1 MMNIND
7 HCAQNRRNAAMKKTY
22 RLEGLDCANC
32 AAKIQDGIGKI
43 DGVNNATVNFATTKL
58 IIEGEDDK
66 MEKIIEAAKSVIK
79 RLEPDVVMQKA

>member
-1 MMNIND
+1 
-7 HCAQNRRNAAMKKTY
+7 MKKTY

-43 DGVNNATVNFATTKL
+43 DGGSNATVNFATTKL
-58 IIEGEDDK
+58 FIEGEDDK